1 MSQVVTKHLGLKVPY
16 YRSVDWYDDMV
27 YSFKVIDDIAKVYH
41 NDITP
46 GGSSIIYSIL
56 SNGQR
61 KPAITISSVD
71 DSPTVQIAGF
81 NVQVKTGAVPV
92 HSETADE
99 GKYLLVTDG
108 ADQWVLP
115 LYKVE

>member
-1 MSQVVTKHLGLKVPY
+1 MSQVVTKYLGLRVPY

-41 NDITP
+41 NDVTP

-61 KPAITISSVD
+61 KPALVIGSD
-71 DSPTVQIAGF
+71 GDSPTVQIAGL
-81 NVQVKTGAVPV
+81 NIQVKTGAVPA

-99 GKYLLVTDG
+99 NKYLLVTDG
-108 ADQWVLP
+108 AEQWVLP
-115 LYKVE
+115 LHKVE